1 MKSLFSKL
9 LIAHLLSLIVA
20 FGLLAILLRQVL
32 YPYYIDRVVG
42 DQMLERGAALA
53 KQIAPLLKKEDRSAL
68 NEKLEIVKASLGAEV
83 CLVDMNREILA
94 HATPPSQRAQPIPI
108 TTCCDKLET
117 HGPGVETREAA
128 LTACGEDMLVAA
140 VKIYPHDS
148 GLLEAASQPVSP
160 ADNSGASA
168 SVSEDLQTETSA
180 VPIAMLLLRMPIADI
195 HAAAGRVWQ
204 LILLCALLGAALAFA
219 TAMLLA
225 DRISGP
231 LRRMR
236 RMTANM
242 AKGEFGVQLKA
253 KGKDE
258 VGQLAASFN
267 SMAGQLQSSL
277 ASLEDESAKL
287 RGVLSSM
294 AEGVVAVSGDQR
306 ILLANPQTFGVL
318 NIPQQELVN
327 RSLAET
333 GLPEELV
340 KALQVC
346 LAERKM
352 INAEI
357 STSAFWQ
364 MEDPEHTPEPSV
376 AAIHVVPMHLGQES
390 WGAVAVIRDVSEER
404 RLDGMRRRFFSD
416 ISHELRTPLTNI
428 TGFAAALEDG
438 TASDEASRAQ
448 AISIIAKES
457 DRLKRFIEDLLDLSR
472 LESGHPDLQKE
483 SCELE
488 PIASASAESLQ
499 PLAEQAKVKIHLDL
513 PRDLPQVFADPHRL
527 SQVFVNLIS
536 NAIRFNRPGGEV
548 IVSASA
554 EPTEIKVT
562 VKDTGVGIPAEEL
575 PYVWG
580 RFHRGSTVTQNENLE
595 ARGGELQTKGSGLGL
610 AIFRGIIQAHGG
622 RVWVDST
629 PGQGST
635 FGFSLPTG

>member
-1 MKSLFSKL
+1 
-9 LIAHLLSLIVA
+9 
-20 FGLLAILLRQVL
+20 
-32 YPYYIDRVVG
+32 
-42 DQMLERGAALA
+42 
-53 KQIAPLLKKEDRSAL
+53 
-68 NEKLEIVKASLGAEV
+68 
-83 CLVDMNREILA
+83 
-94 HATPPSQRAQPIPI
+94 
-108 TTCCDKLET
+108 
-117 HGPGVETREAA
+117 
-128 LTACGEDMLVAA
+128 
-140 VKIYPHDS
+140 
-148 GLLEAASQPVSP
+148 
-160 ADNSGASA
+160 
-168 SVSEDLQTETSA
+168 
-180 VPIAMLLLRMPIADI
+180 
-195 HAAAGRVWQ
+195 
-204 LILLCALLGAALAFA
+204 
-219 TAMLLA
+219 
-225 DRISGP
+225 
-231 LRRMR
+231 
-236 RMTANM
+236 
-242 AKGEFGVQLKA
+242 
-253 KGKDE
+253 
-258 VGQLAASFN
+258 
-267 SMAGQLQSSL
+267 
-277 ASLEDESAKL
+277 
-287 RGVLSSM
+287 
-294 AEGVVAVSGDQR
+294 
-306 ILLANPQTFGVL
+306 
-318 NIPQQELVN
+318 
-327 RSLAET
+327 
-333 GLPEELV
+333 
-340 KALQVC
+340 
-346 LAERKM
+346 
-352 INAEI
+352 
-357 STSAFWQ
+357 
-364 MEDPEHTPEPSV
+364 
-376 AAIHVVPMHLGQES
+376 
-390 WGAVAVIRDVSEER
+390 
-404 RLDGMRRRFFSD
+404 MRRRFFSD